1 VSLRANVASAPDGET
16 ERPARARPV
25 SSDAARERLRELS
38 DFAAPWAVGIAATLR
53 LADHIDAGATRL
65 EELAE
70 RVGSDPDALQR
81 LLRYLVAR
89 GVFAEENGVYANTEL
104 STLLRDE
111 QGWRQWLDLDGAP
124 GTWAESWA
132 SLLEAVRTG
141 SPNRDEAWYYEE
153 LTRTGRGASF
163 DTLMA
168 AQAQANAEQ
177 VAEAYDWSDIEH
189 VVDVGGGTGALLR
202 TLLDAHPNLRGSLF
216 DLPDVVAAA
225 EPAERLDIVA
235 GNFFEDPL
243 PSGDAYVLS
252 QIVHGFPDD
261 GAGELLSRCVEAGGD
276 GARILLLEGMIPDR
290 PSAGEASFDLFML
303 TLSGGRQRTPD
314 EFRRLA
320 QSVGLTVR
328 SSQPLATGNSLLEL
342 GR

>member
-1 VSLRANVASAPDGET
+1 MDA
-16 ERPARARPV
+16 
-25 SSDAARERLRELS
+25 DAARERLRELS
-38 DFAAPWAVGIAATLR
+38 DFAVPWAVGIAATLR
-53 LADHIDAGATRL
+53 LADHLDAGATRAD
-65 EELAE
+65 ELAE
-70 RVGSDPDALQR
+70 RTGTDPDALRR

-89 GVFAEENGVYANTEL
+89 GVLAEENGTYANTEV
-104 STLLRDE
+104 STLLRDDE
-111 QGWRQWLDLDGAP
+111 GWRQWLDLDGAP

-153 LTRTGRGASF
+153 LARTGRGPSF
-163 DTLMA
+163 DALMA
-168 AQAQANAEQ
+168 AQVQANAEQ
-177 VAEAYDWSDIEH
+177 IAERYDWSNVEH
-189 VVDVGGGTGALLR
+189 VVDVGGGTGTLVR
-202 TLLDAHPNLRGSLF
+202 TLLAEHAHLRGSLF
-216 DLPDVVAAA
+216 DLPQVVATA
-225 EPAERLDIVA
+225 EPAERLDVVA
-235 GNFFEDPL
+235 GSFFEDPL

-261 GAGELLSRCVEAGGD
+261 GAGRLLSRCVEAGGD
-276 GARILLLEGMIPDR
+276 GARILLLEGVIPDS

-303 TLSGGRQRTPD
+303 TLGGGRQRTLD

-328 SSQPLATGNSLLEL
+328 SVEPLATGNSLLEL

>member
-1 VSLRANVASAPDGET
+1 VDA
-16 ERPARARPV
+16 
-25 SSDAARERLRELS
+25 DAARERLRELS

-53 LADHIDAGATRL
+53 LADHVDAGATRL
-65 EELAE
+65 GELAE
-70 RVGSDPDALQR
+70 RAGADPDALGR

-89 GVFAEENGVYANTEL
+89 GVFAEKDGTYVNTEI
-104 STLLRDE
+104 SMLLRDE

-132 SLLEAVRTG
+132 SLLEAIRTG
-141 SPNRDEAWYYEE
+141 SPGRDEAWYYAE
-153 LTRTGRGASF
+153 LARTGRGPSF

-168 AQAQANAEQ
+168 AQVQANAEQ
-177 VAEAYDWSDIEH
+177 LAETYDWSDVEH
-189 VVDVGGGTGALLR
+189 VVDVGGGTGGLLRALLA
-202 TLLDAHPNLRGSLF
+202 AHPHLRGSLF

-243 PSGDAYVLS
+243 PRGDAYVLS

-261 GAGELLSRCVEAGGD
+261 GAGRLLAKCAEAGGD
-276 GARILLLEGMIPDR
+276 AVRILLVEGVIPDR

-303 TLSGGRQRTPD
+303 TLSGGRQRTLD

-320 QSVGLTVR
+320 RSAGLTVR
-328 SSQPLATGNSLLEL
+328 SSMPLATENSVVEL

>member
-1 VSLRANVASAPDGET
+1 VNA
-16 ERPARARPV
+16 
-25 SSDAARERLRELS
+25 DAARERLRELS

-53 LADHIDAGATRL
+53 LADHIDAGATRP

-70 RVGSDPDALQR
+70 RTGSDPDALRR

-104 STLLRDE
+104 STLLRDD

-124 GTWAESWA
+124 GTWAESWS
-132 SLLEAVRTG
+132 SLPEAVRTG

-153 LTRTGRGASF
+153 LARTGRGASF
-163 DTLMA
+163 DALMA

-177 VAEAYDWSDIEH
+177 VAEAYHWSEVDH
-189 VVDVGGGTGALLR
+189 VVDVGGGTGVLLR
-202 TLLDAHPNLRGSLF
+202 TVLAAHPHLRGSLF

-243 PSGDAYVLS
+243 PSGEAYVLS

-261 GAGELLSRCVEAGGD
+261 GAGRLLAKCAEAGGD
-276 GARILLLEGMIPDR
+276 AVRILLVEGVIPQR
-290 PSAGEASFDLFML
+290 PTAGEASFDLFML
-303 TLSGGRQRTPD
+303 TLSGGRQRTLD

-320 QSVGLTVR
+320 RSVGLTVR
-328 SSQPLATGNSLLEL
+328 SAQPLATGNSLVEL